1 MTDMP
6 AVQQEQPIDV
16 QKDRHVQAL
25 QEENRLLFDQLQVVQ
40 EELERRYYQ
49 AQAQPGAASA
59 VAAPATVIH
68 IAPVDERL
76 IEVQAENLRCQALVK
91 AQGEIHALQA
101 RHALA
106 NQLGDIL
113 IEGSRS
119 TGAML
124 SVPARLHRAWRQN
137 RRETPP
143 ASLGGKTFDKVLSAY
158 QDGREAA
165 VEALLNQASVSTATQ
180 ASAWTAVART
190 QLYIDP
196 ALAAGMARRAYALEP
211 RPFRQKWL
219 AFRLHESGDLLEAE
233 ALLTLLPED
242 VKFSDSEAR
251 QVDRLKREA
260 RQYRLDQ
267 AREIHAYG
275 DQQEKL
281 QRQWQD
287 LARSRDVLAGQA
299 AQLRAQCESL
309 QAELAAAI
317 QARDQQSALAAQE
330 RERNESLT
338 VELKQACEEQK
349 DLVAQW
355 FEQCVTLQT
364 GVAKLTQVR
373 DEQAVSVEQ
382 QQAHSEGLQAEL
394 MTLQQTREGLQ
405 TELMTLKQ
413 TCKEQAAQWLDQCAI
428 LQAGLAEAS
437 QAREELE
444 ALAAQRQAQCE
455 SLRLELE
462 ALMQTREELE
472 ALAVQRLAD
481 QDALRAELRDLSRSR
496 DEQAALAAQRQG
508 ELLQQAREQLSLEK
522 AKMTLE
528 TRQQELERLLAD
540 QARREQEQ
548 MQHLILQVK
557 TLATQQPA
565 LRTVVEDLFKKQAEE
580 LLRVRRHLE
589 NVVKNNSAN
598 AARQVQS
605 YIGMQEYL
613 GTGSLPAFNS
623 ESHSWPVAADFALF
637 LMQRLVLEQYDL
649 VVEFG
654 SGMSTV
660 TVARTL
666 AMEAERTGAAPAR
679 FVSFDHLDHYY
690 QQTQAYLNQVEVA
703 HAVELV
709 LAPLKDWQAPDG
721 KVQPYYDCNNVLAE
735 LARIHGST
743 IRRILVIVDGPPA
756 STGPQARYPAGPM
769 VVQHFPAARI
779 DFLMDDYIRDD
790 EKEVAQR
797 WLADMKAV
805 GLPGVLTEYKFEK
818 DACLITVHPK
828 DEKVK

>member
-6 AVQQEQPIDV
+6 AAQQEQPIDV

-68 IAPVDERL
+68 IAPIDDRL

-137 RRETPP
+137 RRENPP
-143 ASLGGKTFDKVLSAY
+143 ASLGGKTFDKVLAAY
-158 QDGREAA
+158 QDGGEAA
-165 VEALLNQASVSTATQ
+165 VESLLNQAAVSTETQ

-190 QLYIDP
+190 QQYIDP

-287 LARSRDVLAGQA
+287 LARSRDVLADQA
-299 AQLRAQCESL
+299 TQLRAQCESL

-317 QARDQQSALAAQE
+317 QARDQQSVLAAQE

-338 VELKQACEEQK
+338 AELKQTCEEQK

-364 GVAKLTQVR
+364 GIAKLTQVR

-382 QQAHSEGLQAEL
+382 QQAHSEGLQAKL
-394 MTLQQTREGLQ
+394 TTLQQTREGLQ
-405 TELMTLKQ
+405 TELKTLKQ
-413 TCKEQAAQWLDQCAI
+413 TCEEQTAQWLDQCAI

-444 ALAAQRQAQCE
+444 ALAAQR
-455 SLRLELE
+455 
-462 ALMQTREELE
+462 
-472 ALAVQRLAD
+472 LAE

-528 TRQQELERLLAD
+528 ARQQELERLLAE
-540 QARREQEQ
+540 QTRREQEQ
-548 MQHLILQVK
+548 MQHLSLQVK

-613 GTGSLPAFNS
+613 GTGNLPAFNS

-666 AMEAERTGAAPAR
+666 AMEAERTGVPPAR
-679 FVSFDHLDHYY
+679 FISFDHLNHYY
-690 QQTQAYLNQVEVA
+690 QQTQAYLSQVGVG
-703 HAVELV
+703 HVVELV

-721 KVQPYYDCNNVLAE
+721 QVQSYYDCDDALSE

-756 STGPQARYPAGPM
+756 STGPQARYPAGPV

-818 DACLITVHPK
+818 DACLIPVHPK

>member
-1 MTDMP
+1 MTDMS

-143 ASLGGKTFDKVLSAY
+143 ASLGGKTFDKVLAAY
-158 QDGREAA
+158 QDGGEAA
-165 VEALLNQASVSTATQ
+165 VEALLNQASASTATQ

-242 VKFSDSEAR
+242 TKFSESEER
-251 QVDRLKREA
+251 QADRLKREA

-267 AREIHAYG
+267 AREIHVYG

-338 VELKQACEEQK
+338 AELKQACEEQK

-364 GVAKLTQVR
+364 GIAKLTQVR

-394 MTLQQTREGLQ
+394 VTLQQTREGLQ

-413 TCKEQAAQWLDQCAI
+413 TCKEQTAQWLDQCAI

-444 ALAAQRQAQCE
+444 ALAAQRLVE
-455 SLRLELE
+455 
-462 ALMQTREELE
+462 
-472 ALAVQRLAD
+472 
-481 QDALRAELRDLSRSR
+481 QDALRAELRDLSRLR
-496 DEQAALAAQRQG
+496 DEQAELAAQRQG

-528 TRQQELERLLAD
+528 ARQQELERLLAE
-540 QARREQEQ
+540 QTRREQEQ

-565 LRTVVEDLFKKQAEE
+565 LRTVVEDLFKKQAED

-589 NVVKNNSAN
+589 NVVKKNSAN

-605 YIGMQEYL
+605 YIGIQEYL
-613 GTGSLPAFNS
+613 GTGNLPAFNS
-623 ESHSWPVAADFALF
+623 ESHSWPVSADFALF

-660 TVARTL
+660 IVARTL
-666 AMEAERTGAAPAR
+666 AMAAERTGAPPAR
-679 FVSFDHLDHYY
+679 FISFDHLDHYY
-690 QQTQAYLNQVEVA
+690 QQTQAYLDQVEVG

-709 LAPLKDWQAPDG
+709 LAPLKDWLAPDG
-721 KVQPYYDCNNVLAE
+721 QVQPYYDCNDVLAE

-769 VVQHFPAARI
+769 VVQHFPAACI

>member
-6 AVQQEQPIDV
+6 AAQQEQPIDV

-49 AQAQPGAASA
+49 AQAQPGAAST

-91 AQGEIHALQA
+91 AQGDIHILQT

-158 QDGREAA
+158 QDGGEAA
-165 VEALLNQASVSTATQ
+165 VESLLNQASVSTATQ

-196 ALAAGMARRAYALEP
+196 ALAADMARRAYTLEP

-242 VKFSDSEAR
+242 LKFSESEAR
-251 QVDRLKREA
+251 QADRLKGEA

-267 AREIHAYG
+267 ARKTHAYG

-287 LARSRDVLAGQA
+287 LVRSRDVLAGQA
-299 AQLRAQCESL
+299 AQLRVQCESL

-338 VELKQACEEQK
+338 AELKQSCEEQK

-364 GVAKLTQVR
+364 GIAKLTQVR

-405 TELMTLKQ
+405 TELTTLKQ
-413 TCKEQAAQWLDQCAI
+413 ACKEQTAQWLDQCAI

-444 ALAAQRQAQCE
+444 ALAAQR
-455 SLRLELE
+455 
-462 ALMQTREELE
+462 
-472 ALAVQRLAD
+472 LAEQN
-481 QDALRAELRDLSRSR
+481 ALRAELRDLSQLR

-528 TRQQELERLLAD
+528 ARQQELERLLAE
-540 QARREQEQ
+540 QTRREQEQ

-589 NVVKNNSAN
+589 NVVKRNSAN

-613 GTGSLPAFNS
+613 GTGNLPAFNS
-623 ESHSWPVAADFALF
+623 ESHSWPVSADFALF

-660 TVARTL
+660 IVARTL
-666 AMEAERTGAAPAR
+666 AMAAERTGTPPAR
-679 FVSFDHLDHYY
+679 FISFDHLDHYY
-690 QQTQAYLNQVEVA
+690 QQTQAYLDQVEVG
-703 HAVELV
+703 HAVKLV
-709 LAPLKDWQAPDG
+709 LAPLTDWQASDG
-721 KVQPYYDCNNVLAE
+721 QVQPYYDCNETLAE
-735 LARIHGST
+735 LVRTHGSA